1 MTPPLV
7 GGTPDT
13 AHPAVVALVEH
24 RSRCDAPEQVRCS
37 GTLVAPRVVLT
48 AAHCLDGVR
57 PDELEAAFGAD
68 LRGPAGAAIAIQDAA
83 IHPDYR
89 GGADDP
95 DLALLLLA
103 APAPASTLPLALVDV
118 ATPPLAPGAAL
129 TLVAYGALADHED
142 GGARVAATTAVD
154 TLAGSRLTTVGPG
167 VPCGGDSGGAVL
179 VATADGPRLAAVI
192 DASGAGCTN
201 PGRAT
206 AVADALDGFIRPFV
220 DAAVTAPPPA
230 RPALATLD
238 ACATTCVTVDDC
250 PLGML
255 CLPERDGAHC
265 GYRTTRTVEL
275 GDLCTT
281 GTDCA
286 AVGQGAERTC
296 RLAAPCATDDPGCG
310 CDTAGDAS
318 VAVVIVVAF
327 ALRRRRRVAPTRS
340 TS

>member
-13 AHPAVVALVEH
+13 AHPAVVAIVEH

-57 PDELEAAFGAD
+57 PDELEVALGAD

-103 APAPASTLPLALVDV
+103 APAPASTLPLALVDA
-118 ATPPLAPGAAL
+118 ATPPLAPAAAL

-142 GGARVAATTAVD
+142 GGIRVAATTAVD
-154 TLAGSRLTTVGPG
+154 TLAGARLTPVGPG

-206 AVADALDGFIRPFV
+206 AVADALDGFLRPFI
-220 DAAVTAPPPA
+220 AAAATAPPSS

-318 VAVVIVVAF
+318 VAVVIVVAL

>member
-13 AHPAVVALVEH
+13 AHPAVVAIVEH

-57 PDELEAAFGAD
+57 PDELEVALGAD

-103 APAPASTLPLALVDV
+103 EPAPTSILPHVMVSASAQIAPA
-118 ATPPLAPGAAL
+118 AAL
-129 TLVAYGALADHED
+129 TLVGYGAPGDHLD
-142 GGARVAATTAVD
+142 GGVRMSAV
-154 TLAGSRLTTVGPG
+154 TLASDSVGSRLTTFGAG

-179 VATADGPRLAAVI
+179 ISTASGERLAAVI
-192 DASGAGCTN
+192 DASGAGCLN
-201 PGRAT
+201 PGVTTTIARSI
-206 AVADALDGFIRPFV
+206 DSFIRPFI
-220 DAAVTAPPPA
+220 DAAATAPPSG
-230 RPALATLD
+230 RPGLATLD

-275 GDLCTT
+275 GDLCAT
-281 GTDCA
+281 GADCA

-296 RLAAPCATDDPGCG
+296 RVAAPCGTDDPGCG

-327 ALRRRRRVAPTRS
+327 ALRRHRRVAS
-340 TS
+340 